1 MPLSTEDRLRRV
13 GLRPTR
19 QRCDLAQLIFR
30 HGDRHFTAEDL
41 HLEAVQ
47 ASVPVSLATVYNN
60 LHQFT
65 QAGLLRPLSM
75 DGAKTFFDTNVS
87 NHNHFLVEGENAV
100 IDIPDGQVSVS
111 GLPQAPEGFE
121 ITHVD
126 VIVRLRRKTAWI
138 HS

>member
-1 MPLSTEDRLRRV
+1 M
-13 GLRPTR
+13 
-19 QRCDLAQLIFR
+19 
-30 HGDRHFTAEDL
+30 
-41 HLEAVQ
+41 EAVQ

-126 VIVRLRRKTAWI
+126 VIVRLRRKTA
-138 HS
+138 

>member
-65 QAGLLRPLSM
+65 LAGLLRPLSM

-100 IDIPDGQVSVS
+100 IDIPDGQVSVN

-126 VIVRLRRKTAWI
+126 VIVRLRRKTV
-138 HS
+138 